1 VSGWER
7 KRKLLLLDKTLP
19 LPIAV
24 KSATAD
30 LKTQS
35 VSANVLKR
43 LSKSTLRSEQS
54 FMQQQTA
61 VSVENL
67 TVTYGA
73 FTAVEN
79 LSFTVKTG
87 EIYGLLG
94 PNGAG
99 KTSTIKVL
107 VGIIEAKQG
116 KITVYGTPLQNETE
130 AKAHIGY
137 VPEEVV
143 LLDTLTP
150 REFLEFVASIRK
162 LDKNTVNQ
170 RIERFTTAFELKQYF
185 DTPIAAL
192 SMGNKQKVAIIAA
205 LLHDPPLLILDEP
218 QVGLDARSSKIL
230 KELITYHAK
239 KGGAVIF
246 STHIM
251 EVAEKLC
258 TRVGIINKGKIISE
272 GTVEDLRKL
281 VKTAEGSLEDIF
293 LKVTE
298 QEAGM
303 QDIIKALE
311 EE

>member
-1 VSGWER
+1 MME
-7 KRKLLLLDKTLP
+7 
-19 LPIAV
+19 AV
-24 KSATAD
+24 
-30 LKTQS
+30 
-35 VSANVLKR
+35 
-43 LSKSTLRSEQS
+43 
-54 FMQQQTA
+54 A
-61 VSVENL
+61 VSVEGL
-67 TVTYGA
+67 VVSYGS
-73 FTAVEN
+73 FVAVEN
-79 LSFTVKTG
+79 LSFTVKNG

-99 KTSTIKVL
+99 KTTTIKVL
-107 VGIIEAKQG
+107 VGVLEPRSG
-116 KITVYGTPLQNETE
+116 KVEIYKTPLSDEVA
-130 AKAHIGY
+130 AKSQIGY

-143 LLDTLTP
+143 LLDSLTP
-150 REFLEFVASIRK
+150 REFLEFVASIRRLSKDTLNSK
-162 LDKNTVNQ
+162 L
-170 RIERFTTAFELKQYF
+170 ERYISAFELKQYF

-192 SMGNKQKVAIIAA
+192 SMGNKQKVAIVAA
-205 LLHDPPLLILDEP
+205 LLHDPKLLILDEP
-218 QVGLDARSSKIL
+218 LIGLDARSSKIL
-230 KELITYHAK
+230 KELITFHAK

-258 TRVGIINKGKIISE
+258 TKVGIINKGKIVGE

-281 VKTAEGSLEDIF
+281 VRSEEGSLEDIF

>member
-1 VSGWER
+1 MEQ
-7 KRKLLLLDKTLP
+7 L
-19 LPIAV
+19 AV
-24 KSATAD
+24 
-30 LKTQS
+30 Q
-35 VSANVLKR
+35 
-43 LSKSTLRSEQS
+43 
-54 FMQQQTA
+54 
-61 VSVENL
+61 VEGLVVN
-67 TVTYGA
+67 YGT

-79 LSFTVKTG
+79 LSFQVRTG

-99 KTSTIKVL
+99 KTTTLKVL
-107 VGIIEAKQG
+107 VGTLQPKAG
-116 KITVYGTPLQNETE
+116 KVEIFNTSLSDEVTV
-130 AKAHIGY
+130 KSRIGY

-143 LLDTLTP
+143 LLDSLTP
-150 REFLEFVASIRK
+150 REFLEFIASVRNIDRK
-162 LDKNTVNQ
+162 SINLRIDKLTL
-170 RIERFTTAFELKQYF
+170 AFQLTQYF

-205 LLHDPPLLILDEP
+205 LMHEPQLLILDEP
-218 QVGLDARSSKIL
+218 LIGLDARSSRIL
-230 KELITYHAK
+230 KELINFQAK

-258 TRVGIINKGKIISE
+258 SRVGIINKGKIVGE

-281 VKTAEGSLEDIF
+281 VKSAEGSLEDIF

-303 QDIIKALE
+303 QEIVKALE

>member
-1 VSGWER
+1 MDAV
-7 KRKLLLLDKTLP
+7 
-19 LPIAV
+19 AV
-24 KSATAD
+24 KVEG
-30 LKTQS
+30 LV
-35 VSANVLKR
+35 VSYG
-43 LSKSTLRSEQS
+43 S
-54 FMQQQTA
+54 F
-61 VSVENL
+61 V
-67 TVTYGA
+67 
-73 FTAVEN
+73 AVED
-79 LSFTVKTG
+79 LSFTVKDG

-107 VGIIEAKQG
+107 VGVLEPLSG
-116 KITVYGTPLQNETE
+116 KIEIYNTSLSDEVAVKSQ
-130 AKAHIGY
+130 IGY

-143 LLDTLTP
+143 LLDSLTP
-150 REFLEFVASIRK
+150 REFLEFVASIRHLK
-162 LDKNTVNQ
+162 GETVNSKL
-170 RIERFTTAFELKQYF
+170 ERYVSALELKQYF
-185 DTPIAAL
+185 DIPIAAL

-205 LLHDPPLLILDEP
+205 LLHEPKLLILDEP
-218 QVGLDARSSKIL
+218 LIGLDARSSKIL
-230 KELITYHAK
+230 KELIVFHAK

-258 TRVGIINKGKIISE
+258 TKVGIINKGKIVGE
-272 GTVEDLRKL
+272 GTVDDLRKL
-281 VKTAEGSLEDIF
+281 VRSAEGSLEDIF

>member
-1 VSGWER
+1 MSELAVVVSG
-7 KRKLLLLDKTLP
+7 
-19 LPIAV
+19 
-24 KSATAD
+24 
-30 LKTQS
+30 
-35 VSANVLKR
+35 
-43 LSKSTLRSEQS
+43 
-54 FMQQQTA
+54 
-61 VSVENL
+61 L
-67 TVTYGA
+67 TVTYGS
-73 FTAVEN
+73 FVAVDN
-79 LSFTVKTG
+79 LSFRVRTG

-99 KTSTIKVL
+99 KTTTLKVL
-107 VGIIEAKQG
+107 VGVLESKSG
-116 KITVYGTPLQNETE
+116 TTEVFGTPVSDEVNS
-130 AKAHIGY
+130 KSKIGY

-150 REFLEFVASIRK
+150 REFLEFTSSIRR
-162 LDKNTVNQ
+162 LDSKIINP
-170 RIERFTTAFELKQYF
+170 RLERLSTAFQLKQYF

-205 LLHDPPLLILDEP
+205 LLHEPPLLILDEP
-218 QVGLDARSSKIL
+218 LVGLDARSSKIL

-239 KGGAVIF
+239 KGAVIF

-258 TRVGIINKGKIISE
+258 TRVGIINNGKIVGE
-272 GTVEDLRKL
+272 GTVDELRRM
-281 VKTAEGSLEDIF
+281 VKTAGGSLEDIF

-303 QDIIKALE
+303 EEIVKALE

>member
-1 VSGWER
+1 MES
-7 KRKLLLLDKTLP
+7 L
-19 LPIAV
+19 AV
-24 KSATAD
+24 KVEE
-30 LKTQS
+30 LV
-35 VSANVLKR
+35 VSYG
-43 LSKSTLRSEQS
+43 S
-54 FMQQQTA
+54 F
-61 VSVENL
+61 V
-67 TVTYGA
+67 
-73 FTAVEN
+73 AVEN
-79 LSFTVKTG
+79 LSFTVKSG

-99 KTSTIKVL
+99 KTTTIKVL
-107 VGIIEAKQG
+107 VGVLAPRSGRVEI
-116 KITVYGTPLQNETE
+116 YNTPLSDEVKSKSQ
-130 AKAHIGY
+130 IGY

-143 LLDTLTP
+143 LLDSLTP
-150 REFLEFVASIRK
+150 REFFEFVASIRRLTK
-162 LDKNTVNQ
+162 ETVNSKL
-170 RIERFTTAFELKQYF
+170 ERFISAFELKQYF

-205 LLHDPPLLILDEP
+205 LLHDPRLLVLDEP
-218 QVGLDARSSKIL
+218 LIGLDARSSKIL
-230 KELITYHAK
+230 KELVTFHAK
-239 KGGAVIF
+239 KGGTVIF

-258 TRVGIINKGKIISE
+258 TKVGIINKGKIVGE

>member
-1 VSGWER
+1 MEQV
-7 KRKLLLLDKTLP
+7 
-19 LPIAV
+19 AV
-24 KSATAD
+24 KV
-30 LKTQS
+30 QG
-35 VSANVLKR
+35 
-43 LSKSTLRSEQS
+43 LSI
-54 FMQQQTA
+54 
-61 VSVENL
+61 
-67 TVTYGA
+67 TYGS
-73 FTAVEN
+73 FVAVEN
-79 LSFTVKTG
+79 LSFTVKNG

-107 VGIIEAKQG
+107 VGVLAPHAGSVEIYETPISNEVAAKSQ
-116 KITVYGTPLQNETE
+116 V
-130 AKAHIGY
+130 GY

-143 LLDTLTP
+143 LLDSLTP
-150 REFLEFVASIRK
+150 REFFEFISSIRR
-162 LDKNTVNQ
+162 LETSAANS
-170 RIERFTTAFELKQYF
+170 RLERFVTAFELKQYF

-192 SMGNKQKVAIIAA
+192 SMGNKQKVAIVAA
-205 LLHDPPLLILDEP
+205 LLHDPKLLILDEP
-218 QVGLDARSSKIL
+218 LVGLDARASKIL
-230 KELITYHAK
+230 KELITFHAK

-258 TRVGIINKGKIISE
+258 TKVAIINKGNIVGE
-272 GTVEDLRKL
+272 GTVDELRKL
-281 VKTAEGSLEDIF
+281 VKDAEGSLEDIF

>member
-1 VSGWER
+1 MEQ
-7 KRKLLLLDKTLP
+7 L
-19 LPIAV
+19 AV
-24 KSATAD
+24 
-30 LKTQS
+30 Q
-35 VSANVLKR
+35 
-43 LSKSTLRSEQS
+43 
-54 FMQQQTA
+54 
-61 VSVENL
+61 VEGLVVN
-67 TVTYGA
+67 YGT

-79 LSFTVKTG
+79 LSFQVRTG

-99 KTSTIKVL
+99 KTTTLKVL
-107 VGIIEAKQG
+107 VGTLQPKAG
-116 KITVYGTPLQNETE
+116 KVEIFNTPLSDEVTV
-130 AKAHIGY
+130 KSHIGY

-143 LLDTLTP
+143 LLDSLTP
-150 REFLEFVASIRK
+150 REFLEFIASVRNINRK
-162 LDKNTVNQ
+162 SINLRIDKLTL
-170 RIERFTTAFELKQYF
+170 AFQLTQYF

-205 LLHDPPLLILDEP
+205 LMHEPQLLILDEP
-218 QVGLDARSSKIL
+218 LIGLDARSSRIL
-230 KELITYHAK
+230 KELINFQAK

-258 TRVGIINKGKIISE
+258 SRVGIINKGRIVGE
-272 GTVEDLRKL
+272 GTVEELRKL
-281 VKTAEGSLEDIF
+281 VKSAEGSLEDIF

-303 QDIIKALE
+303 QEIVKALE